1 MLRKQRY
8 EMFYELAKDNS
19 KSKKNIKLIS
29 ELENLKD
36 KFSDNKDTLK
46 KKISVNTYVEEESL
60 TNKYIKEIKTII
72 QKIENGS
79 ITKSDTSSLYH
90 KFKEYKTNIHNL
102 YTIDDSKRIKAV
114 ETVEHL
120 LNYYLSYFDKEVNEY
135 ENEKN
140 ELKKRVTNILNKKP
154 DLTTRTTCN
163 TIISQINY
171 VYKDRTKIQEREI
184 QSVINAIKKI

>member
-1 MLRKQRY
+1 MLRKERY
-8 EMFYELAKDNS
+8 DVFYELVKNNS

-90 KFKEYKTNIHNL
+90 KFKEYKTNMHNL

-114 ETVEHL
+114 ETADHL
-120 LNYYLSYFDKEVNEY
+120 LNYYLSYFDKEINEY

-154 DLTTRTTCN
+154 DLTTRTTCS